1 MEEDVW
7 LYQRKHNCRYKK
19 SIFDMHTHKKYKS
32 VKETENKQKW
42 INWMNFV
49 ENEGFCPLFF
59 NGLSAQKVC
68 TRPRFIAWCLPAKIE
83 RIFSPFF
90 QYDLRYKNLTFEDP
104 LISKFR

>member
-68 TRPRFIAWCLPAKIE
+68 TRPRFIAWCLPAKME

-90 QYDLRYKNLTFEDP
+90 QCDLRYKNLTFED
-104 LISKFR
+104 